1 MKKYLLLTALFFMN
15 TSPIL
20 AMPKIQNQDI
30 SQFKLPPLE
39 YLEEAALNYAGIHPH
54 QYAELNK
61 RARWSAALPRLQVGF
76 DRDNQDN
83 STSIIEDNVSVTSG
97 GVTIGPESNRIDNYF
112 NNKSAFEV
120 KAVWYLN
127 ELIFNQDALLISREA
142 RDSYLVRQK
151 IVMELH
157 QAYYEL
163 KQLLLE
169 LNLNPQSLNKIS
181 QLQIEQLVAKLNSL
195 SGNALTRWWENN

>member
-1 MKKYLLLTALFFMN
+1 MKKYLLLIALILIN
-15 TSPIL
+15 NVTTSATPNNL
-20 AMPKIQNQDI
+20 NQNI
-30 SQFKLPPLE
+30 SQWKLPPIE

-54 QYAELNK
+54 QYTALNK

-97 GVTIGPESNRIDNYF
+97 GVTIGPESNRIDNDF

-151 IVMELH
+151 ISMELH

-169 LNLNPQSLNKIS
+169 LNLNPQNLNKIT
-181 QLQIEQLVAKLNSL
+181 QLQIEQLIAKLNSL
-195 SGNALTRWWENN
+195 SGNALNKWWETN